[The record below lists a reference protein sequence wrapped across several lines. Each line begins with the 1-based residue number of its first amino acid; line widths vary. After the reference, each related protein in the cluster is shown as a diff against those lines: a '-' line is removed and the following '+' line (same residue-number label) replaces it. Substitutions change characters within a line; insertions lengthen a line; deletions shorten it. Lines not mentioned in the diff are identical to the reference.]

1 MYILA
6 IVLLIVNF
14 LLMLIFY
21 FKIKRNFSLERY
33 EQLMQDRMNSILR
46 DFNFQTNQAITIL
59 EERIDEMKG
68 LIADADKRFLALSK
82 KMNASSHQEEM
93 LKREAIVPQ
102 ERNENPSTFLSET
115 DNIGDNLTQPAKV
128 AMQPSS
134 QLSPQEASYQD
145 LQHLQQD
152 ASQNDAILKM
162 KVVEMYKNGWS
173 IDFIADKLEMPREEV
188 RIITFMAKT
197 QEGRDV

>member
-93 LKREAIVPQ
+93 LKRGAIVAQ
-102 ERNENPSTFLSET
+102 ERNEKPNTFLSET

-128 AMQPSS
+128 AMQPSL

-173 IDFIADKLEMPREEV
+173 IDFIADKLGMPREEV

-197 QEGRDV
+197 QE